1 MDEPE
6 LETAKFYTRARRI
19 PMLVGK
25 MPSGG
30 RIWGGPYTITQI
42 GAGFLVG
49 FALWQT
55 APLWAHLGGFMDA
68 VLAAGIVI
76 GTVWITGKIP
86 STGRNPA
93 TWVMDALNLTSSPGR
108 LSGGRLAVQRPR
120 AVGHRVMVLLP
131 DGDRAA
137 RAART
142 RGWSGADLVPVDD
155 VDQREVATGTGEVP
169 LPPLTPTDLVRT
181 DREDRETASL
191 TGVGELLAGKLRRKD
206 G

>member
-1 MDEPE
+1 MVDEPE

-42 GAGFLVG
+42 GAGALVG
-49 FALWQT
+49 FVLWKT
-55 APLWAHLGGFMDA
+55 APLWAQLGGFMN
-68 VLAAGIVI
+68 VLVAAGVVV
-76 GTVWITGKIP
+76 GTVWLTGKIP

-93 TWVMDALNLTSSPGR
+93 TWVMDAMNLTTSPGR
-108 LSGGRLAVQRPR
+108 LSGGRLAIARPR
-120 AVGHRVMVLLP
+120 RISHRVMVLLP

-137 RAART
+137 MLART
-142 RGWSGADLVPVDD
+142 RGWTGADLVPVDD
-155 VDQREVATGTGEVP
+155 VDRREVATGTGEMP
-169 LPPLTPTDLVRT
+169 LPPLTPTDLVHGDGR
-181 DREDRETASL
+181 DTASL

>member
-49 FALWQT
+49 FVLWQT
-55 APLWAHLGGFMDA
+55 APLWARLGGFMD
-68 VLAAGIVI
+68 VVVAAGIVI

-108 LSGGRLAVQRPR
+108 LSGGRLAVARPR
-120 AVGHRVMVLLP
+120 AVSHRVMVLLP
-131 DGDRAA
+131 DGDPAA
-137 RAART
+137 RAERT

-155 VDQREVATGTGEVP
+155 VDRREVATGTGEVP
-169 LPPLTPTDLVRT
+169 LPPLTPTDLVRPD
-181 DREDRETASL
+181 DRDTASL

>member
-1 MDEPE
+1 MVDEPE

-42 GAGFLVG
+42 GAGALVG
-49 FALWQT
+49 FVLWKT
-55 APLWAHLGGFMDA
+55 APWWAQLGGFMNV
-68 VLAAGIVI
+68 VLAAGIVV
-76 GTVWITGKIP
+76 GTVWATGKIP
-86 STGRNPA
+86 NSGRNPA
-93 TWVMDALNLTSSPGR
+93 TWVMDALNLTTSPGR
-108 LSGGRLAVQRPR
+108 LSGGRLALPRPR
-120 AVGHRVMVLLP
+120 KLDHRVMVLLP

-137 RAART
+137 RIART
-142 RGWSGADLVPVDD
+142 RGWTGADLVPVDD
-155 VDQREVATGTGEVP
+155 VDHNEVSTGTGEMP
-169 LPPLTPTDLVRT
+169 LPPLTPTDLVQGDAR
-181 DREDRETASL
+181 DTASL

>member
-42 GAGFLVG
+42 GAGFVVGLV
-49 FALWQT
+49 LWQT
-55 APLWAHLGGFMDA
+55 TELWARLGGFMNV
-68 VLAAGIVI
+68 VLAAGLVI

-86 STGRNPA
+86 NTGRNPA
-93 TWVMDALNLTSSPGR
+93 TWVMDALNLTTNPGR
-108 LSGGRLAVQRPR
+108 LSGGRLVVPRPR
-120 AVGHRVMVLLP
+120 AIGHRVMVLLP

-137 RAART
+137 RVART
-142 RGWSGADLVPVDD
+142 RGWSGPDLVPVDD
-155 VDQREVATGTGEVP
+155 VDQREVATGTGDGP
-169 LPPLTPTDLVRT
+169 LPPLTPTDLARG
-181 DREDRETASL
+181 DGRDTASL

>member
-42 GAGFLVG
+42 GAGALVG
-49 FALWQT
+49 FVLWKT
-55 APLWAHLGGFMDA
+55 APWWAHLGGFMNV

-76 GTVWITGKIP
+76 GTVWLTGKIP

-108 LSGGRLAVQRPR
+108 LSGGRIALPRPR
-120 AVGHRVMVLLP
+120 PVTHRVMVLLP

-137 RAART
+137 RFAQS

-169 LPPLTPTDLVRT
+169 LPPLTPTDLT
-181 DREDRETASL
+181 SGSDRDTASL